1 MHDEVR
7 ILIFDNPAENDSER
21 RNVPSSVPPNLT
33 VYTVRWHDDRL
44 DVRTIWLILIWRVI
58 DYSNFSAVS
67 FVVILLK
74 DFLIM
79 VKSERVTH

>member
-1 MHDEVR
+1 MIRFHLTVVF
-7 ILIFDNPAENDSER
+7 IMINPVSNNQYVMISLLIFFPVLAC
-21 RNVPSSVPPNLT
+21 VLCL
-33 VYTVRWHDDRL
+33 W
-44 DVRTIWLILIWRVI
+44 LIWRVI

-74 DFLIM
+74 VFLIM